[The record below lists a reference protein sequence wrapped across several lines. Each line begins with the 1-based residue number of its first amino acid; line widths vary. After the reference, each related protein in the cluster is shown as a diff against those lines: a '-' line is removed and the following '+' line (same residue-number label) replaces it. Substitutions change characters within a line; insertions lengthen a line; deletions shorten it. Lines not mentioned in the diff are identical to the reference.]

1 MANTSGQSSTRASPA
16 VSVQELFHEFTP
28 GTPVLDKLN
37 VELRL
42 GEMVGLIGPNG
53 AGKSTLMRILAGR
66 LEPTR
71 GDVRVLGFQPMKGGA
86 EFRHAVR
93 LVDQDLTL
101 DPEQTVRETLRF
113 FARLYGVWARVE
125 VNRIVEESIA
135 RFDMRAY
142 ADRLVMNLSGGMRR
156 RLHVSLGLIVGPKVV
171 FLDEPTAGLDH
182 QGKLDLWAGLAASR
196 DAGHC
201 LVVSSHDL
209 EFVGQYCDR
218 AVVVAQGVVVEMG
231 RPERIIERHAKP
243 GFIASYETAA
253 DATASAAEIDAS
265 YPDVIRA
272 VGTSVHIEGDH
283 SLADVARAVDNTTAT
298 AKALNRRPINLASA
312 FLALTG
318 SEGGKAEVMPR
329 QGRGNRRGGGGGGG
343 GRRRRQQS

>member
-1 MANTSGQSSTRASPA
+1 MANTSEQSSTKASPA
-16 VSVQELFHEFTP
+16 VSVAGLFHEFTA
-28 GTPVLDKLN
+28 GTPVLDDLS

-71 GDVRVLGFQPMKGGA
+71 GDVRVLGFQPMEGGPD
-86 EFRHAVR
+86 FRHAVR

-101 DPEQTVRETLRF
+101 DPEQTVRETLQF
-113 FARLYGVWARVE
+113 FARLYGVWVRADI
-125 VNRIVEESIA
+125 NRIVEESIE
-135 RFDMRAY
+135 RFDMGAY
-142 ADRLVMNLSGGMRR
+142 TDRLVMNLSGGMRR
-156 RLHVSLGLIVGPKVV
+156 RLHVALGLIVGPKVV

-201 LVVSSHDL
+201 LIVSSHDL
-209 EFVGQYCDR
+209 DFVEQYCDR

-231 RPERIIERHAKP
+231 RPERIVERHAKP
-243 GFIASYETAA
+243 GFIASYESAT
-253 DATASAAEIDAS
+253 DATASATELEES
-265 YPDVIRA
+265 YPDAIRA
-272 VGTSVHIEGDH
+272 VGTSVHIEGDL
-283 SLADVARAVDNTTAT
+283 SLANVAQTVDNTTAT
-298 AKALNRRPINLASA
+298 AKALNRRPINLATA

-318 SEGGKAEVMPR
+318 SEGGKAKVIPR
-329 QGRGNRRGGGGGGG
+329 RGRGNRRGGGGGGG
-343 GRRRRQQS
+343 GRRRRQQQ